1 MIRNSKRLTSSL
13 VLLVLCIS
21 LILPTLSS
29 CQIFNYI
36 IPSIIPTPEEIGTRE
51 EIVQSIEDAQADD
64 ATRYNTVDKYLRAF
78 GMPSYDRAKFEYME
92 YCFNQLFNLE
102 GGLPDV
108 LTHATETAKLF
119 LEYYYDTIDH
129 NDKTV
134 VTDSLL
140 YCYVAAIGDPY
151 SVYRPPVEADEFSNE
166 MSGKFGGI
174 GVMVEYNHNEETI
187 MVNTVYPESP
197 AEAAGL
203 KVGDF
208 IYAINGVTVEEIG
221 YLNAV
226 YHIRGEIGTDVE
238 ITVIRGA
245 EFVTVTAT
253 RAEVEE
259 INVDYEFD
267 EETKLAHITIVSFK
281 ANTFDQFKEAIDDVM
296 AKGARGIVLDLRNNT
311 GGYVQSA
318 CDMLSYILPTGHDL
332 VSYQYKGKDRVII
345 ESYDDGKGGY
355 DHVVD
360 LPFTILCNE
369 YSASSSEI
377 FISALR
383 DHRDAGLIDAT
394 IVGTKSFG
402 KGIMQSTYGYTDDS
416 TVTITVSYL
425 YPPCG
430 VSYHGTGILPEV
442 TVELGEEY
450 DNQLEVAYSELLKL
464 INNK

>member
-29 CQIFNYI
+29 CGLVDYF
-36 IPSIIPTPEEIGTRE
+36 TPHYVGTKDEINQNIESSVTEEVE
-51 EIVQSIEDAQADD
+51 K
-64 ATRYNTVDKYLRAF
+64 YNTVDGYLNSWDLPA
-78 GMPSYDRAKFEYME
+78 YDRWKFSYFES
-92 YCFNQLFNLE
+92 CFNQRFNLIS
-102 GGLPDV
+102 GLPEV

-119 LEYYYDTIDH
+119 LEHYYDKIDH
-129 NDKTV
+129 NDKTA
-134 VTDSLL
+134 VTDAML
-140 YCYVAAIGDPY
+140 YCYVAVVGDPY
-151 SVYRPPVEADEFSNE
+151 SIYRPPVEADEFTTE

-174 GVMVEYNHNEETI
+174 GVIVEYNHNDETI
-187 MVNTVYPESP
+187 MVNTVYPQSP
-197 AEAAGL
+197 AETAGL

-221 YLNAV
+221 YTNAV
-226 YHIRGEIGTDVE
+226 YHIRGEIGTTVD

-259 INVDYEFD
+259 INVESDFD
-267 EETKLAHITIVSFK
+267 EETKLGYVSIVSFK
-281 ANTFDQFKEAIDDVM
+281 ENTYDQFKAAIDEVM
-296 AKGARGIVLDLRNNT
+296 AKGALGIVLDLRNNT

-318 CDMLSYILPTGHDL
+318 CDMLSYILPTGHDI
-332 VSYQYKGKDRVII
+332 VSYQYKGKDRVIV

-360 LPFTILCNE
+360 LPITILCNQ

-383 DHRDAGLIDAT
+383 DHRDAGLIDVT
-394 IVGTKSFG
+394 IVGTKTFG
-402 KGIMQSTYGYTDDS
+402 KGIMQGTYGYTDNS
-416 TVTITVSYL
+416 TVTVTVSYL

-430 VSYHGTGILPEV
+430 VSYHGEGIIPEV
-442 TVELGEEY
+442 IVELGTEY

>member
-78 GMPSYDRAKFEYME
+78 GMPSYDRKKFEYME

-108 LTHATETAKLF
+108 LSHATETAKLF

-151 SVYRPPVEADEFSNE
+151 SVYRPPVEADEFTTE

-174 GVMVEYNHNEETI
+174 GVIVEYNHNDESI
-187 MVNTVYPESP
+187 MISTVYNNSP

-203 KVGDF
+203 KEGDF
-208 IYAINGVTVEEIG
+208 IYAINGVTVEDIG

-226 YHIRGEIGTDVE
+226 YHIRGEIDTDVE

-253 RAEVEE
+253 RAVVEE
-259 INVDYEFD
+259 INVESDFN
-267 EETKLAHITIVSFK
+267 EETKLGYVSIVSFK
-281 ANTFDQFKEAIDDVM
+281 ENTYEQFKKAVDEVI
-296 AKGARGIVLDLRNNT
+296 AKGARGIVFDLRNNT
-311 GGYVQSA
+311 GGYVQTA
-318 CDMLSYILPTGHDL
+318 CSMLSYILPTGLDL
-332 VSYQYKGKDRVII
+332 VSYQYKGMKFSRFIP
-345 ESYDDGKGGY
+345 E
-355 DHVVD
+355 
-360 LPFTILCNE
+360 FILG
-369 YSASSSEI
+369 
-377 FISALR
+377 FISALLLNVR
-383 DHRDAGLIDAT
+383 
-394 IVGTKSFG
+394 S
-402 KGIMQSTYGYTDDS
+402 
-416 TVTITVSYL
+416 
-425 YPPCG
+425 
-430 VSYHGTGILPEV
+430 EV
-442 TVELGEEY
+442 CLNSCSVE
-450 DNQLEVAYSELLKL
+450 SCWTF
-464 INNK
+464 

>member
-29 CQIFNYI
+29 CALIDYFLPHYVGTKDEINQNID
-36 IPSIIPTPEEIGTRE
+36 SSGTEEIPKY
-51 EIVQSIEDAQADD
+51 S
-64 ATRYNTVDKYLRAF
+64 TVEGYLNAWDL
-78 GMPSYDRAKFEYME
+78 PAYDRTKFQYME

-129 NDKTV
+129 NDKTI

-140 YCYVAAIGDPY
+140 YCYVAAVGDPY

-226 YHIRGEIGTDVE
+226 YHIRGEIGTEVE

-281 ANTFDQFKEAIDDVM
+281 ANTFDQFKEAVDDVM
-296 AKGARGIVLDLRNNT
+296 AKGALGIVLDLRNNT

-332 VSYQYKGKDRVII
+332 VSYQYKGKDRVVI

-402 KGIMQSTYGYTDDS
+402 KGIMQSTYGYTDES

-430 VSYHGTGILPEV
+430 VSYHGEGIIPEV
-442 TVELGEEY
+442 IVELGEEY